1 MHFNYNSLRDFIAR
15 LEKEGEVIRIRE
27 KVSPI
32 LEITEIT
39 DRICKSGNGG
49 KAILFENV
57 ACPERSRRNGFDPQ
71 LNNSRTGVPVLIN
84 AFGSR
89 KRMAMALGVDDIE
102 EIARDIQELIEL
114 KPPQNFI
121 EKIKF
126 LPRLLEISH
135 YPPKVITGKTPC
147 HEVVLTGDEID
158 LFKFP
163 ILKCWPLD
171 GGRFITL
178 PVVFTKSLKNG
189 KRNVGMYRMQVYDKK
204 TTGMHWHIHKDGA
217 SHYDEYKKA
226 GKRMEV
232 AVAIG
237 TDPVVTYS
245 ATAPLP
251 YGVDELL
258 FAGMMRKKGVEL
270 VKCKTIDMEVP
281 ATAEIILE
289 GYVEL
294 NELREEGPFGDHT
307 GYYSLKGDY
316 PVFHITAITHRKNPI
331 YFTTIVGKP
340 PMEDCYMGKATE
352 RIFLPML
359 RALNPEIVDIDLP
372 WEGVFHNCVIVSMKK
387 RYPMHARKLMTSLWG
402 SGQMSFSKMLLTV
415 DDGINVHNY
424 REIASVLLNNINI
437 EKDIFITEGILDVLD
452 HSAPNPLYGS
462 KVGIDATKKIEGEGR
477 EGGMRNAECGV
488 RSFEPATH
496 SIKDMIL
503 DIENINIPIG
513 NERTEMLFISIKKNK
528 PYHVKSLAEELS
540 KIISADCSGILIV
553 LDNDVDINNI
563 SMVTWKIFNNVDP
576 KRDFYFFD
584 RRLIIDA
591 TRKWKEEGHARDWPP
606 EIVMDSEVKKNIDMR
621 FSKTAV

>member
-1 MHFNYNSLRDFIAR
+1 MRIHYNSLRDFLAR
-15 LEKEGEVIRIRE
+15 LESEGELIRIKE

-32 LEITEIT
+32 LEITELT

-49 KAILFENV
+49 KAILFENTDD
-57 ACPERSRRNGFDPQ
+57 SGI
-71 LNNSRTGVPVLIN
+71 PVLIN
-84 AFGSR
+84 AFGSK
-89 KRMAMALGVDDIE
+89 KRMAMALGVDNIE
-102 EIARDIQELIEL
+102 EIVRDIQELIEL

-126 LPRLLEISH
+126 LPRLFEISH
-135 YPPKVITGKTPC
+135 YPPKIITGKAPC
-147 HEVVLTGDEID
+147 QEVVLTGDEID

-178 PVVFTKSLKNG
+178 PVVFTKSLKSG

-204 TTGMHWHIHKDGA
+204 ITGMHWHIHKDGA

-232 AVAIG
+232 AVVIG

-258 FAGMMRKKGVEL
+258 FAGMIRKKGVEL

-281 ATAEIILE
+281 ATSEIVLE
-289 GYVEL
+289 GYVETDKL
-294 NELREEGPFGDHT
+294 KEEGPFGDHT

-316 PVFHITAITHRKNPI
+316 PVFHITAITHRNNPI

-340 PMEDCYMGKATE
+340 PMEDCYMGKTTE

-359 RALNPEIVDIDLP
+359 KSLNPEIVDIDLP

-415 DDGINVHNY
+415 DEAINVHDY
-424 REIASVLLNNINI
+424 KEVAMRLLNNVDI
-437 EKDIFITEGILDVLD
+437 ERDIYITEGTLDVLD
-452 HSAPNPLYGS
+452 HSSPNYIYGS
-462 KVGIDATKKIEGEGR
+462 KIGVDATERIEGEDKR
-477 EGGMRNAECGV
+477 KEINYNEMNINIEELKKV
-488 RSFEPATH
+488 LKNEIS
-496 SIKDMIL
+496 DIL
-503 DIENINIPIG
+503 DINIPIKDVK
-513 NERTEMLFISIKKNK
+513 NRVIFISIKKDK
-528 PYHVKSLAEELS
+528 PYHARIVAEKLFKLTNGVNS
-540 KIISADCSGILIV
+540 ISIAVIL
-553 LDNDVDINNI
+553 DEDVNIKDISTVI
-563 SMVTWKIFNNVDP
+563 WKLFNNTDP
-576 KRDFYFFD
+576 KRDF
-584 RRLIIDA
+584 
-591 TRKWKEEGHARDWPP
+591 
-606 EIVMDSEVKKNIDMR
+606 
-621 FSKTAV
+621 

>member
-1 MHFNYNSLRDFIAR
+1 MRIHYNSLRDFLAR
-15 LEKEGEVIRIRE
+15 LEGEGELIKIKE

-39 DRICKSGNGG
+39 DRICKSGDGG

-57 ACPERSRRNGFDPQ
+57 DGSDPQ
-71 LNNSRTGVPVLIN
+71 LNNSGAGVPVLIN
-84 AFGSR
+84 AFGSK
-89 KRMAMALGVDDIE
+89 KRMAVALGVDDIE
-102 EIARDIQELIEL
+102 EIVRDIQELIEL

-121 EKIKF
+121 EKLKF
-126 LPRLLEISH
+126 LPRLFEISH
-135 YPPKVITGKTPC
+135 YPPKIITGKAPC
-147 HEVVLTGDEID
+147 HEVVLTDDEID

-163 ILKCWPLD
+163 ILKCWPLA

-178 PVVFTKSLKNG
+178 PADFTKS
-189 KRNVGMYRMQVYDKK
+189 
-204 TTGMHWHIHKDGA
+204 
-217 SHYDEYKKA
+217 
-226 GKRMEV
+226 
-232 AVAIG
+232 
-237 TDPVVTYS
+237 
-245 ATAPLP
+245 
-251 YGVDELL
+251 
-258 FAGMMRKKGVEL
+258 
-270 VKCKTIDMEVP
+270 
-281 ATAEIILE
+281 LE
-289 GYVEL
+289 GYVEPD
-294 NELREEGPFGDHT
+294 ELKEEGPFGDHT

-359 RALNPEIVDIDLP
+359 KALNPEIVDIDLP

-402 SGQMSFSKMLLTV
+402 SGQMSFSKMILTV

-424 REIASVLLNNINI
+424 REIASILLNNINI

-528 PYHVKSLAEELS
+528 PYNVKSLAEELS
-540 KIISADCSGILIV
+540 KIISADCAGILIV

-576 KRDFYFFD
+576 KRDFYFVD

-606 EIVMDSEVKKNIDMR
+606 EIVMDLEVKKNIDMR
-621 FSKTAV
+621 FSKTAL

>member
-1 MHFNYNSLRDFIAR
+1 MRIHYNSLRDFLAR
-15 LEKEGEVIRIRE
+15 LEGEGELIKIKE

-32 LEITEIT
+32 LEITEII
-39 DRICKSGNGG
+39 DRFCKSHNGG

-57 ACPERSRRNGFDPQ
+57 DGSDPQ
-71 LNNSRTGVPVLIN
+71 LNNSGTGVPVLIN
-84 AFGSR
+84 AFGSK
-89 KRMAMALGVDDIE
+89 KRMAMALGVDNIE

-114 KPPQNFI
+114 KPPQNLI

-126 LPRLLEISH
+126 LPRLFEISH
-135 YPPKVITGKTPC
+135 YPPKLISGKAPC
-147 HEVVLTGDEID
+147 HEVVLTDDEID

-178 PVVFTKSLKNG
+178 PAVFTKSLKSG

-226 GKRMEV
+226 GKKMEL
-232 AVAIG
+232 AVVIG

-258 FAGMMRKKGVEL
+258 FAGMIRKKGIEL
-270 VKCKTIDMEVP
+270 VKCKTINMEVP
-281 ATAEIILE
+281 ATAEIVLE
-289 GYVEL
+289 GYVEPD
-294 NELREEGPFGDHT
+294 ELKEEGPFGDHT

-359 RALNPEIVDIDLP
+359 KALNPEIVDIDLP

-415 DDGINVHNY
+415 DEAIDVHNY
-424 REIASVLLNNINI
+424 KEVVLNLLNNLDI
-437 EKDIFITEGILDVLD
+437 ERDIYISEGTLDVLD
-452 HSAPNPLYGS
+452 HSAPNYIYGS
-462 KVGIDATKKIEGEGR
+462 KVGIDATERIEGETQRQEARRKGQWSVNS
-477 EGGMRNAECGV
+477 EQLKEKI
-488 RSFEPATH
+488 P
-496 SIKDMIL
+496 DIL
-503 DIENINIPIG
+503 DINIPLKDVKNRVI
-513 NERTEMLFISIKKNK
+513 FISIKKDK
-528 PYHVKSLAEELS
+528 PYHARIVAEKLFKLTNGVNS
-540 KIISADCSGILIV
+540 ISIAVIL
-553 LDNDVDINNI
+553 DEDVNIKDISTVI
-563 SMVTWKIFNNVDP
+563 WKLFNNVDP
-576 KRDFYFFD
+576 KRDFYFING
-584 RRLIIDA
+584 RLSIDA
-591 TRKWKEEGHARDWPP
+591 TKKLKEEGHPREWPP
-606 EIVMDSEVKKNIDMR
+606 EIVMDEEIKKRIDKI
-621 FSKTAV
+621 FPLI

>member
-1 MHFNYNSLRDFIAR
+1 MRIHYNSLRDFLAR
-15 LEKEGEVIRIRE
+15 LESEGALIKIKE

-39 DRICKSGNGG
+39 DRVCKSGDGG
-49 KAILFENV
+49 KAILFENA
-57 ACPERSRRNGFDPQ
+57 ACPERSRRNDSDPR
-71 LNNSRTGVPVLIN
+71 LNNSGSGVPVLIN
-84 AFGSR
+84 AFGSK
-89 KRMAMALGVDDIE
+89 KRMAMALGVDNIE
-102 EIARDIQELIEL
+102 EIVRDIQELIEL
-114 KPPQNFI
+114 KPPQNLI

-126 LPRLLEISH
+126 LPRLFEISH
-135 YPPKVITGKTPC
+135 YPPKVITGKAPC

-178 PVVFTKSLKNG
+178 PVVFTKSLKSG

-232 AVAIG
+232 AVVIG

-251 YGVDELL
+251 YGIDELL
-258 FAGMMRKKGVEL
+258 FAGMIRKRGVEL
-270 VKCKTIDMEVP
+270 IKCKTIDMEVP
-281 ATAEIILE
+281 ATAEIVLE
-289 GYVEL
+289 GYVESD
-294 NELREEGPFGDHT
+294 ELKEEGPFGDHT

-316 PVFHITAITHRKNPI
+316 PVFHITAITHRNNPI

-340 PMEDCYMGKATE
+340 PMEDCYMGKTTE

-359 RALNPEIVDIDLP
+359 KSLNPEIVDIDLP

-415 DDGINVHNY
+415 DEAINVHDY
-424 REIASVLLNNINI
+424 KEVAMRLLNNVDI
-437 EKDIFITEGILDVLD
+437 EKDIYITEGTLDVLD
-452 HSAPNPLYGS
+452 HSSPNYIYGS
-462 KVGIDATKKIEGEGR
+462 KIGVDATERIEGEDKR
-477 EGGMRNAECGV
+477 KEV
-488 RSFEPATH
+488 RVSGQW
-496 SIKDMIL
+496 SIVSGQLKEKIPDIL
-503 DIENINIPIG
+503 DINIPLKDVKAKVI
-513 NERTEMLFISIKKNK
+513 FISIKKDK
-528 PYHVKSLAEELS
+528 PYHARIAAEKLFKLTNGVNS
-540 KIISADCSGILIV
+540 ISIAVIL
-553 LDNDVDINNI
+553 DEDVNIKDISTVI
-563 SMVTWKIFNNVDP
+563 WKLFNNTDP
-576 KRDFYFFD
+576 KRDFYFID
-584 RRLIIDA
+584 GKLAIDA
-591 TRKWKEEGHARDWPP
+591 TKKLKEEGHPREWPP
-606 EIVMDSEVKKNIDMR
+606 EIIMDEEIKKRIDKI
-621 FSKTAV
+621 FPLI

>member
-1 MHFNYNSLRDFIAR
+1 MRIHYNSLRDFLAR
-15 LEKEGEVIRIRE
+15 LESEGALIKIKE

-39 DRICKSGNGG
+39 DRVCKSGDGG
-49 KAILFENV
+49 KAILFENA
-57 ACPERSRRNGFDPQ
+57 ACPERSRRNDCDAR
-71 LNNSRTGVPVLIN
+71 LKNSGYGVPVLIN
-84 AFGSR
+84 AFGSK
-89 KRMAMALGVDDIE
+89 KRMAMALGVDNIE
-102 EIARDIQELIEL
+102 EIVRDIQELIEL
-114 KPPQNFI
+114 KPPQNLI

-126 LPRLLEISH
+126 LPRLFEISH
-135 YPPKVITGKTPC
+135 YPPKVITGKAPC

-178 PVVFTKSLKNG
+178 PVVFTKSLKSG

-232 AVAIG
+232 AVVIG

-258 FAGMMRKKGVEL
+258 FAGMIRKRGVEL
-270 VKCKTIDMEVP
+270 IKCKTIDMEVP
-281 ATAEIILE
+281 ATAEIVLE
-289 GYVEL
+289 GYVESD
-294 NELREEGPFGDHT
+294 ELKEEGPFGDHT

-316 PVFHITAITHRKNPI
+316 PVFHITAITHRNNPI

-340 PMEDCYMGKATE
+340 PMEDCYMGKTTE

-359 RALNPEIVDIDLP
+359 KSLNPEIVDIDLP

-415 DDGINVHNY
+415 DEAINVHDY
-424 REIASVLLNNINI
+424 KEVAMRLLNNVDI
-437 EKDIFITEGILDVLD
+437 EKDIYITEGTLDVLD
-452 HSAPNPLYGS
+452 HSSPNYIYGS
-462 KVGIDATKKIEGEGR
+462 KIGVDATERIEGEDKR
-477 EGGMRNAECGV
+477 KEV
-488 RSFEPATH
+488 RVSGQW
-496 SIKDMIL
+496 SIVSGQLKEKIPDIL
-503 DIENINIPIG
+503 DINIPLKDVKAKVI
-513 NERTEMLFISIKKNK
+513 FISIKKDK
-528 PYHVKSLAEELS
+528 PYHARIAAEKLFKLTNGVNS
-540 KIISADCSGILIV
+540 ISIAVIL
-553 LDNDVDINNI
+553 DEDVNIKDISTVI
-563 SMVTWKIFNNVDP
+563 WKLFNNTDP
-576 KRDFYFFD
+576 KRDFYFID
-584 RRLIIDA
+584 GKLAIDA
-591 TRKWKEEGHARDWPP
+591 TKKLKEEGHPREWPP
-606 EIVMDSEVKKNIDMR
+606 EIIMDEEIKKRIDKI
-621 FSKTAV
+621 FPLI

>member
-1 MHFNYNSLRDFIAR
+1 MRIHYNSLRDFLAR
-15 LEKEGEVIRIRE
+15 LEGEGELIKIKE

-32 LEITEIT
+32 LEITEII
-39 DRICKSGNGG
+39 DRFCKSHNGG

-57 ACPERSRRNGFDPQ
+57 DGSDPQ
-71 LNNSRTGVPVLIN
+71 LNNSGTGVPVLIN
-84 AFGSR
+84 AFGSK
-89 KRMAMALGVDDIE
+89 KRMAVALGVDDIE

-121 EKIKF
+121 EKLKF
-126 LPRLLEISH
+126 LPRLFEISH
-135 YPPKVITGKTPC
+135 YPPKIITGKAPC
-147 HEVVLTGDEID
+147 HEVVLTDDEID

-178 PVVFTKSLKNG
+178 PAVFTKSLKSG

-226 GKRMEV
+226 GKKMEL
-232 AVAIG
+232 AVVIG

-258 FAGMMRKKGVEL
+258 FAGMIRKKGIEL
-270 VKCKTIDMEVP
+270 VKCKTINMEVP
-281 ATAEIILE
+281 ATAEIVLE
-289 GYVEL
+289 GYVEPD
-294 NELREEGPFGDHT
+294 ELKEEGPFGDHT

-359 RALNPEIVDIDLP
+359 KALNPEIVDIDLP

-415 DDGINVHNY
+415 DEAIDVHNY
-424 REIASVLLNNINI
+424 KEVVLNLLNNLDI
-437 EKDIFITEGILDVLD
+437 ERDIYISEGTLDVLD
-452 HSAPNPLYGS
+452 HSAPNYIYGS
-462 KVGIDATKKIEGEGR
+462 KVGIDATERIEGETQRQEARRKGQWSVNS
-477 EGGMRNAECGV
+477 EQLKEKI
-488 RSFEPATH
+488 P
-496 SIKDMIL
+496 DIL
-503 DIENINIPIG
+503 DINIPLKDVKNRVI
-513 NERTEMLFISIKKNK
+513 FISIKKDK
-528 PYHVKSLAEELS
+528 PYHARIVAEKLFKLTNGVNS
-540 KIISADCSGILIV
+540 ISIAVIL
-553 LDNDVDINNI
+553 DEDVNIKDISTVI
-563 SMVTWKIFNNVDP
+563 WKLFNNVDP
-576 KRDFYFFD
+576 KRDFYFING
-584 RRLIIDA
+584 RLSIDA
-591 TRKWKEEGHARDWPP
+591 TKKLKEEGHPREWPP
-606 EIVMDSEVKKNIDMR
+606 EIVMDEEIKKRIDKI
-621 FSKTAV
+621 FPLI

>member
-1 MHFNYNSLRDFIAR
+1 MRIHYNSLRDFLAR
-15 LEKEGEVIRIRE
+15 LESEEELIRIKE

-39 DRICKSGNGG
+39 DRICKSGDGG

-57 ACPERSRRNGFDPQ
+57 DGSDPQ
-71 LNNSRTGVPVLIN
+71 LNNSGTGVPVLIN
-84 AFGSR
+84 AFGSK
-89 KRMAMALGVDDIE
+89 KRMAVALGVDDIE

-121 EKIKF
+121 EKLKF
-126 LPRLLEISH
+126 LPRLFEISH
-135 YPPKVITGKTPC
+135 YPPKIITGKAPC
-147 HEVVLTGDEID
+147 HEVVLTDDEID

-178 PVVFTKSLKNG
+178 PAVFTKSLKSG

-226 GKRMEV
+226 GKKMEL
-232 AVAIG
+232 AVVIG

-258 FAGMMRKKGVEL
+258 FAGMIRKKGIEL
-270 VKCKTIDMEVP
+270 VKCKTINMEVP
-281 ATAEIILE
+281 ATAEIVLE
-289 GYVEL
+289 GYVEPD
-294 NELREEGPFGDHT
+294 ELKEEGPFGDHT

-359 RALNPEIVDIDLP
+359 KALNPEIVDIDLP

-415 DDGINVHNY
+415 DEAIDVHNY
-424 REIASVLLNNINI
+424 KEVVLNLLNNLDI
-437 EKDIFITEGILDVLD
+437 ERDIYISEGTLDVLD
-452 HSAPNPLYGS
+452 HSAPNYIYGS
-462 KVGIDATKKIEGEGR
+462 KVGIDATERIEGETQRQEARRKGQWSVNS
-477 EGGMRNAECGV
+477 EQLKEKI
-488 RSFEPATH
+488 P
-496 SIKDMIL
+496 DIL
-503 DIENINIPIG
+503 DINIPLKDVKNRVI
-513 NERTEMLFISIKKNK
+513 FISIKKDK
-528 PYHVKSLAEELS
+528 PYHARIVAEKLFKLTNGVNS
-540 KIISADCSGILIV
+540 ISIAVIL
-553 LDNDVDINNI
+553 DEDVNIKDISTVI
-563 SMVTWKIFNNVDP
+563 WKLFNNVDP
-576 KRDFYFFD
+576 KRDFYFING
-584 RRLIIDA
+584 RLSIDA
-591 TRKWKEEGHARDWPP
+591 TKKLKEEGHPREWPP
-606 EIVMDSEVKKNIDMR
+606 EIVMDEEIKKRIDKI
-621 FSKTAV
+621 FPLI

>member
-1 MHFNYNSLRDFIAR
+1 MRIHYNSLRDFLAR
-15 LEKEGEVIRIRE
+15 LESEGELIRIKE

-32 LEITEIT
+32 LEITELT

-49 KAILFENV
+49 KAILFENTDD
-57 ACPERSRRNGFDPQ
+57 SGI
-71 LNNSRTGVPVLIN
+71 PVLIN
-84 AFGSR
+84 AFGSK
-89 KRMAMALGVDDIE
+89 KRMAMALGVDNIE
-102 EIARDIQELIEL
+102 EIVRDIQELIEL

-126 LPRLLEISH
+126 LPRLFEISH
-135 YPPKVITGKTPC
+135 YPPKIITGKAPC
-147 HEVVLTGDEID
+147 QEVVLTGDEID

-178 PVVFTKSLKNG
+178 PVVFTKSLKER

-258 FAGMMRKKGVEL
+258 FAGMIRKRGVEL

-281 ATAEIILE
+281 ATAEIVLE
-289 GYVEL
+289 GYVEP

-316 PVFHITAITHRKNPI
+316 PVFHVTAITHRKNPI

-359 RALNPEIVDIDLP
+359 KSLNPEIVDMDLP

-415 DDGINVHNY
+415 DEAINVHDY
-424 REIASVLLNNINI
+424 REVASTLLNNVDI
-437 EKDIFITEGILDVLD
+437 ERDIYITEGTLDVLD
-452 HSAPNPLYGS
+452 HSSPNYIYGS
-462 KVGIDATKKIEGEGR
+462 KIGVDATERIEGEDKR
-477 EGGMRNAECGV
+477 KEV
-488 RSFEPATH
+488 RVSGQW
-496 SIKDMIL
+496 SIVSGQLKEKIP
-503 DIENINIPIG
+503 DIIDINIPLNDVKNRII
-513 NERTEMLFISIKKNK
+513 FISIKKDK
-528 PYHVKSLAEELS
+528 PYHARIAAEKLFKLTNGNNS
-540 KIISADCSGILIV
+540 ISIAVIL
-553 LDNDVDINNI
+553 DEDVNIKDISTVI
-563 SMVTWKIFNNVDP
+563 WKLFNNTDP
-576 KRDFYFFD
+576 KRDFYFID
-584 RRLIIDA
+584 GKLAIDA
-591 TRKWKEEGHARDWPP
+591 TKKLKEEGHPREWPP
-606 EIVMDSEVKKNIDMR
+606 EIIMDEEIKKRIDKK
-621 FSKTAV
+621 FPLI

>member
-1 MHFNYNSLRDFIAR
+1 MRIHYNSLRDFLAR
-15 LEKEGEVIRIRE
+15 LESEGELIRIKE

-32 LEITEIT
+32 LEVTEIT
-39 DRICKSGNGG
+39 DRICKSSDGG

-57 ACPERSRRNGFDPQ
+57 DGSDPR
-71 LNNSRTGVPVLIN
+71 LNNSGTGVPVLIN
-84 AFGSR
+84 TFGSK
-89 KRMAMALGVDDIE
+89 KRMAMALGVNDVE
-102 EIARDIQELIEL
+102 EVARDIQELIEL
-114 KPPQNFI
+114 KPPQNLI

-126 LPRLLEISH
+126 LPRLFEISH
-135 YPPKVITGKTPC
+135 YPPKIITGKATC

-163 ILKCWPLD
+163 ILKCWPFD

-178 PVVFTKSLKNG
+178 PVVFTKSLKSG

-217 SHYDEYKKA
+217 MHYDEYRKA

-237 TDPVVTYS
+237 TDPVVTYA

-251 YGVDELL
+251 YGIDELL
-258 FAGMMRKKGVEL
+258 FAGMIRKTGVEL

-281 ATAEIILE
+281 ATAEIVLE
-289 GYVEL
+289 GYVEPE
-294 NELREEGPFGDHT
+294 ELREEGPFGDHT

-316 PVFHITAITHRKNPI
+316 PVFHITAITHRKNLI
-331 YFTTIVGKP
+331 YSTTIVGKP

-402 SGQMSFSKMLLTV
+402 SGQMSFSKMILTV

-424 REIASVLLNNINI
+424 REIASILLNNINI

-540 KIISADCSGILIV
+540 KIISADCAGILIV

-576 KRDFYFFD
+576 KRDFYFVD

-606 EIVMDSEVKKNIDMR
+606 EIVMDLEVKKNIDMR
-621 FSKTAV
+621 FSKTAL

>member
-1 MHFNYNSLRDFIAR
+1 MRIHYNSLRDFLSR
-15 LEKEGEVIRIRE
+15 LESEGELIRIKE
-27 KVSPI
+27 KVSPN
-32 LEITEIT
+32 LEITELT
-39 DRICKSGNGG
+39 DRVCKSGNGG

-57 ACPERSRRNGFDPQ
+57 ACPERSRRNG
-71 LNNSRTGVPVLIN
+71 SESPVLIN
-84 AFGSR
+84 AFGSK
-89 KRMAMALGVDDIE
+89 KRMAMALGVNDIE
-102 EIARDIQELIEL
+102 EIAHDIKELIEL
-114 KPPQNFI
+114 KPPQNLI

-126 LPRLLEISH
+126 LPRLFEIAH
-135 YPPKVITGKTPC
+135 YPPKVTTNKAPC
-147 HEVVLTGDEID
+147 HEVVLTNDEID

-178 PVVFTKSLKNG
+178 PVVFTKSLKDK

-258 FAGMMRKKGVEL
+258 FAGMIRKKGIEL

-281 ATAEIILE
+281 ATSEIVLE
-289 GYVEL
+289 GYVEP

-316 PVFHITAITHRKNPI
+316 PVFHITAITHRNNPI

-359 RALNPEIVDIDLP
+359 KSLNPEIVDMDLP

-415 DDGINVHNY
+415 DEDINVHDY
-424 REIASVLLNNINI
+424 KEVATRLLNNVDI
-437 EKDIFITEGILDVLD
+437 ERDIYITEGTLDVLD
-452 HSAPNPLYGS
+452 HSSPNYIYGS
-462 KVGIDATKKIEGEGR
+462 KIGVDATEKIEGETQR
-477 EGGMRNAECGV
+477 
-488 RSFEPATH
+488 
-496 SIKDMIL
+496 
-503 DIENINIPIG
+503 IETRGSGQSLVVSEQLKEKIPEIIDINIPLKDVNNRVI
-513 NERTEMLFISIKKNK
+513 FISIKKDK
-528 PYHVKSLAEELS
+528 PYHARIVSEKLFHSHGGDYSIAVILDEDVN
-540 KIISADCSGILIV
+540 ITDISTVI
-553 LDNDVDINNI
+553 
-563 SMVTWKIFNNVDP
+563 WKLFNNVDP
-576 KRDFYFFD
+576 KRDFYFID
-584 RRLIIDA
+584 GKLAIDA
-591 TRKWKEEGHARDWPP
+591 TKKLKEEGHPREWPP
-606 EIVMDSEVKKNIDMR
+606 EIIMDEEIKKRIDKK
-621 FSKTAV
+621 FPLKII

>member
-1 MHFNYNSLRDFIAR
+1 MRIHYNSLRDFLAR
-15 LEKEGEVIRIRE
+15 LESEGELIRIKE

-49 KAILFENV
+49 KAILFENTDD
-57 ACPERSRRNGFDPQ
+57 SGI
-71 LNNSRTGVPVLIN
+71 PVLIN
-84 AFGSR
+84 AFGSK
-89 KRMAMALGVDDIE
+89 KRIAMALGVDNVEDI
-102 EIARDIQELIEL
+102 ANDIQELIEL
-114 KPPQNFI
+114 KPPQNLI
-121 EKIKF
+121 EKLKF
-126 LPRLLEISH
+126 LPRLFEISH
-135 YPPKVITGKTPC
+135 YPPKVITGKAPC

-178 PVVFTKSLKNG
+178 PVVFTKSLKER

-226 GKRMEV
+226 GKKMEL
-232 AVAIG
+232 AVVIG

-258 FAGMMRKKGVEL
+258 FAGMIRKRGVEL

-281 ATAEIILE
+281 ATAEIVLE
-289 GYVEL
+289 GYVEP

-316 PVFHITAITHRKNPI
+316 PVFHVTAITHRKNPI

-359 RALNPEIVDIDLP
+359 KSLNPEIVDMDLP

-415 DDGINVHNY
+415 DEAINVHDY
-424 REIASVLLNNINI
+424 REVASTLLNNIDI
-437 EKDIFITEGILDVLD
+437 ERDIYITEGTLDVLD
-452 HSAPNPLYGS
+452 HSSPNYIYGS
-462 KVGIDATKKIEGEGR
+462 KIGVDATERIEGEDKR
-477 EGGMRNAECGV
+477 KEV
-488 RSFEPATH
+488 RVSGQW
-496 SIKDMIL
+496 SIVSGQLKEKIP
-503 DIENINIPIG
+503 DIIDINIPLNDVKNRII
-513 NERTEMLFISIKKNK
+513 FISIKKDK
-528 PYHVKSLAEELS
+528 PYHARIAAEKLFKLTNGNNS
-540 KIISADCSGILIV
+540 ISIAVIL
-553 LDNDVDINNI
+553 DEDVNIKDISTVI
-563 SMVTWKIFNNVDP
+563 WKLFNNTDP
-576 KRDFYFFD
+576 KRDFYFID
-584 RRLIIDA
+584 GKLAIDA
-591 TRKWKEEGHARDWPP
+591 TKKLKEEGHPREWPP
-606 EIVMDSEVKKNIDMR
+606 EIIMDEEIKKRIDKK
-621 FSKTAV
+621 FPLI

>member
-1 MHFNYNSLRDFIAR
+1 MRIHYNSLRDFLAR
-15 LEKEGEVIRIRE
+15 LESEGELIRIKE

-32 LEITEIT
+32 LEVTEIT
-39 DRICKSGNGG
+39 DRICKSSDGG

-57 ACPERSRRNGFDPQ
+57 DGSDPQ
-71 LNNSRTGVPVLIN
+71 LNNSGAGVPVLIN
-84 AFGSR
+84 AFGSK
-89 KRMAMALGVDDIE
+89 KRMAVALGVDDIE
-102 EIARDIQELIEL
+102 DIVRDIQELIEL

-121 EKIKF
+121 EKLKF
-126 LPRLLEISH
+126 LPRLFEISH
-135 YPPKVITGKTPC
+135 YPPKIITGKATC

-178 PVVFTKSLKNG
+178 PVVFTKSLKSG

-217 SHYDEYKKA
+217 MHYDEYRKA

-237 TDPVVTYS
+237 TDPVVTYA

-251 YGVDELL
+251 YGIDELL
-258 FAGMMRKKGVEL
+258 FAGMIRKTGVEL

-281 ATAEIILE
+281 ATAEIVLE
-289 GYVEL
+289 GYVEPE
-294 NELREEGPFGDHT
+294 ELREEGPFGDHT

-316 PVFHITAITHRKNPI
+316 PVFHITAITHRKNLI
-331 YFTTIVGKP
+331 YSTTIVGKP

-402 SGQMSFSKMLLTV
+402 SGQMSFSKMILTV

-424 REIASVLLNNINI
+424 REIASILLNNINI

-540 KIISADCSGILIV
+540 KIISADCAGILIV

-576 KRDFYFFD
+576 KRDFYFVD

-606 EIVMDSEVKKNIDMR
+606 EIVMDLEVKKNIDMR
-621 FSKTAV
+621 FSKTAL

>member
-1 MHFNYNSLRDFIAR
+1 MRIHYNSLRDFLAR
-15 LEKEGEVIRIRE
+15 LEGEGELIKIKE

-39 DRICKSGNGG
+39 DRVCKSGDGG

-57 ACPERSRRNGFDPQ
+57 DGSDPQ
-71 LNNSRTGVPVLIN
+71 LNNSGTGVPVLIN
-84 AFGSR
+84 AFGSK
-89 KRMAMALGVDDIE
+89 KRMAMALGVDNIE
-102 EIARDIQELIEL
+102 EIVRDIQELIEL
-114 KPPQNFI
+114 KPPQNLI

-126 LPRLLEISH
+126 LPRLFEISH
-135 YPPKVITGKTPC
+135 YPPKLISGKAPC
-147 HEVVLTGDEID
+147 HEVVLTDDEID

-178 PVVFTKSLKNG
+178 PAVFTKSLKSG

-226 GKRMEV
+226 GKKMEL
-232 AVAIG
+232 AVVIG

-258 FAGMMRKKGVEL
+258 FAGMIRKKGIEL
-270 VKCKTIDMEVP
+270 VKCKTINMEVP
-281 ATAEIILE
+281 ATAEIVLE
-289 GYVEL
+289 GYVEPD
-294 NELREEGPFGDHT
+294 ELKEEGPFGDHT

-359 RALNPEIVDIDLP
+359 KALNPEIVDIDLP

-415 DDGINVHNY
+415 DEAIDVHNY
-424 REIASVLLNNINI
+424 KEVVLNLLNNLDI
-437 EKDIFITEGILDVLD
+437 ERDIYISEGTLDVLD
-452 HSAPNPLYGS
+452 HSAPNYIYGS
-462 KVGIDATKKIEGEGR
+462 KVGIDATERIEGETQRQEARRKGQWSVNS
-477 EGGMRNAECGV
+477 EQLKEKI
-488 RSFEPATH
+488 P
-496 SIKDMIL
+496 DIL
-503 DIENINIPIG
+503 DINIPLKDVKNRVI
-513 NERTEMLFISIKKNK
+513 FISIKKDK
-528 PYHVKSLAEELS
+528 PYHARIVAEKLFKLTNGVNS
-540 KIISADCSGILIV
+540 ISIAVIL
-553 LDNDVDINNI
+553 DEDVNIKDISTVI
-563 SMVTWKIFNNVDP
+563 WKLFNNVDP
-576 KRDFYFFD
+576 KRDFYFING
-584 RRLIIDA
+584 RLSIDA
-591 TRKWKEEGHARDWPP
+591 TKKLKEEGHPREWPP
-606 EIVMDSEVKKNIDMR
+606 EIVMDEEIKKRIDKI
-621 FSKTAV
+621 FPLI